1 MPTPSTSGFTTL
13 VASPKVG
20 SLQAQ
25 TIAALLPDAP
35 RKWGGALGVGASVSY
50 SFAWRDGLPA
60 VFEGPRGQAYSTL
73 NEPGAAAH
81 YGFNALQQAATR
93 SAMATWAAV
102 ANIGFQEIAESSL
115 QVGDIRLAWTSAS
128 QTASDATKAWG
139 WAGYPD
145 SYWPSAGDIWLST
158 QASGAKDSDWSV
170 GSYNFYSLMH
180 ELGHALG
187 LKHPFQGTPQLS
199 AAQDVRNYTVMSYDD
214 PSAST
219 WVEVKPTASGGY
231 SWSAKTVVPST
242 PMVGD
247 ILALQYLYGVNSRA
261 NSGNDVYDIDPSVPF
276 YKTLWDTQGQD
287 TLSAARFTQPC
298 RINLNEGSYSS
309 LGFKS
314 NWDQYAKLS
323 WNSVPNTATFYDGS
337 NNLGIAWGVVI
348 ENAVGGSGN
357 DSLVG
362 NTANNRLVGGAG
374 DDTIDGG
381 LGDDSLEGDAGNDT
395 LIGGLGQDT
404 AVYLGPRQAFTL
416 EKTATGW
423 RVADTTGAE
432 GSDSLQGV
440 ERLSFADRH
449 VALDLDGHAGA
460 VAKVLGAVFGPLT
473 VLTHPSWVGL
483 GLYRMD
489 DLGDSLQDLM
499 GLALQTRLGSKPS
512 SAQVVDLLYTQVVGN
527 PPDTLTRQHF
537 IDQLDQHKLTPVGL
551 GVLAA
556 ETDLNAA
563 RIQLAGLAQTGLEYQ
578 PYSA

>member
-13 VASPKVG
+13 VASPKAG

-35 RKWGGALGVGASVSY
+35 RKWGGALGVGTSVSY
-50 SFAWRDGLPA
+50 SFAWVNGLPA
-60 VFEGPRGQAYSTL
+60 VFDGPGSQAYSDL
-73 NEPGAAAH
+73 NEPGAAYH
-81 YGFNALQQAATR
+81 YGFNASQQAATR
-93 SAMATWAAV
+93 SAMAAWASV
-102 ANIGFQEIAESSL
+102 ANIGFQEITESSI

-199 AAQDVRNYTVMSYDD
+199 AALDVRSYTVMAYDN
-214 PSAST
+214 PAASS
-219 WVEVKPTASGGY
+219 WVEVKSTASGGY
-231 SWSAKTVVPST
+231 SWSAKTIVPST

-247 ILALQYLYGVNSRA
+247 ILALQYLYGANTRA

-357 DSLVG
+357 DSLIG
-362 NTANNRLVGGAG
+362 NTANNHLVGGAG
-374 DDTIDGG
+374 DDALDGG
-381 LGDDSLEGDAGNDT
+381 LGLIDFCGRDRLQGDGF
-395 LIGGLGQDT
+395 GQGLGRVLQGH
-404 AVYLGPRQAFTL
+404 VGPGLVRPQGHRRPVDRQALRVEGKKIVRL
-416 EKTATGW
+416 EDAA
-423 RVADTTGAE
+423 RM
-432 GSDSLQGV
+432 
-440 ERLSFADRH
+440 DRH
-449 VALDLDGHAGA
+449 RRG
-460 VAKVLGAVFGPLT
+460 
-473 VLTHPSWVGL
+473 
-483 GLYRMD
+483 
-489 DLGDSLQDLM
+489 
-499 GLALQTRLGSKPS
+499 TRAHRP
-512 SAQVVDLLYTQVVGN
+512 
-527 PPDTLTRQHF
+527 
-537 IDQLDQHKLTPVGL
+537 
-551 GVLAA
+551 
-556 ETDLNAA
+556 E
-563 RIQLAGLAQTGLEYQ
+563 TGLIHAAGSSSSSTQAGDLVQAALRRFAHVLVHRVQ
-578 PYSA
+578 P

>member
-13 VASPKVG
+13 VASPKAG

-35 RKWGGALGVGASVSY
+35 RKWGGALGVGTSVSY
-50 SFAWRDGLPA
+50 SFAWVNGLPA
-60 VFEGPRGQAYSTL
+60 VFDGPGSQAYSDL
-73 NEPGAAAH
+73 NEPGAAYH
-81 YGFNALQQAATR
+81 YGFNASQQAATR
-93 SAMATWAAV
+93 SAMAAWASV
-102 ANIGFQEIAESSL
+102 ANIGFQEIAESSI
-115 QVGDIRLAWTSAS
+115 QVGDIRLAWTSAT
-128 QTASDATKAWG
+128 QAASDGTKAWG

-187 LKHPFQGTPQLS
+187 LKHPFEGAQQLS
-199 AAQDVRNYTVMSYDD
+199 AAQDVRSYTVMAYDN
-214 PSAST
+214 PATSS
-219 WVEVKPTASGGY
+219 WVEVKSTASGGY
-231 SWSAKTVVPST
+231 SWSAKTIVPST

-247 ILALQYLYGVNSRA
+247 ILALQYLYGANTRA

-323 WNSVPNTATFYDGS
+323 WNSVPDTTTLYDGT

-348 ENAVGGSGN
+348 EDAVGGSGN
-357 DSLVG
+357 DSLIG

-374 DDTIDGG
+374 DDALDGG

-416 EKTATGW
+416 EKTTTGW
-423 RVADTTGAE
+423 RVNDKTGAE
-432 GSDSLQGV
+432 GSDSLQGI

-449 VALDLDGHAGA
+449 VALDLDGHAGV
-460 VAKVLGAVFGPLT
+460 VAKVLGAVFGPLALQSNPT
-473 VLTHPSWVGL
+473 LVGIA
-483 GLYRMD
+483 LYRMD
-489 DLGDSLQDLM
+489 ELGESLQDLM

-512 SAQVVDLLYTQVVGN
+512 SAQVVDLLYSNVVGAV
-527 PPDTLTRQHF
+527 PDVLTRQHF
-537 IDQLDQHKLTPVGL
+537 IDQLDQHKLTATSL

-563 RIQLAGLAQTGLEYQ
+563 RINLVGLVQTGLEFQ
-578 PYSA
+578 PCSA

>member
-1 MPTPSTSGFTTL
+1 
-13 VASPKVG
+13 
-20 SLQAQ
+20 
-25 TIAALLPDAP
+25 
-35 RKWGGALGVGASVSY
+35 
-50 SFAWRDGLPA
+50 
-60 VFEGPRGQAYSTL
+60 
-73 NEPGAAAH
+73 
-81 YGFNALQQAATR
+81 
-93 SAMATWAAV
+93 
-102 ANIGFQEIAESSL
+102 
-115 QVGDIRLAWTSAS
+115 
-128 QTASDATKAWG
+128 
-139 WAGYPD
+139 
-145 SYWPSAGDIWLST
+145 
-158 QASGAKDSDWSV
+158 
-170 GSYNFYSLMH
+170 
-180 ELGHALG
+180 
-187 LKHPFQGTPQLS
+187 
-199 AAQDVRNYTVMSYDD
+199 MSYDD

-247 ILALQYLYGVNSRA
+247 ILALQYLYGANSRA
-261 NSGNDVYDIDPSVPF
+261 NSGNDVYEIDPSVPF

-323 WNSVPNTATFYDGS
+323 WNSVPDTATFYDGS

>member
-1 MPTPSTSGFTTL
+1 MPTPSSSGFTTL
-13 VASPKVG
+13 VASPKAG

-50 SFAWRDGLPA
+50 SFAWSNGLPA
-60 VFEGPRGQAYSTL
+60 VFDGPGGQAYSTL

-81 YGFNALQQAATR
+81 YGFNALQQTATR

-115 QVGDIRLAWTSAS
+115 QVGDIRLAWTSAT
-128 QTASDATKAWG
+128 QTASDGTKAWG

-145 SYWPSAGDIWLST
+145 SYWSSAGDIWLSS

-187 LKHPFQGTPQLS
+187 LKHPFQGAAQLS
-199 AAQDVRNYTVMSYDD
+199 AAQDVRSYTVMSYDD
-214 PSAST
+214 PAAAS
-219 WVEVKPTASGGY
+219 WVEVKSTASGGY

-247 ILALQYLYGVNSRA
+247 ILAMQYLYGANSRA
-261 NSGNDVYDIDPSVPF
+261 GSGNDVYDIDPSVPF

-287 TLSAARFTQPC
+287 TINAARFTQPC

-314 NWDQYAKLS
+314 NWDQYAKLN
-323 WNSVPNTATFYDGS
+323 WNSVPDTATFYDGS

-348 ENAVGGSGN
+348 ENAVGGSGK
-357 DSLVG
+357 DSLLG

-374 DDTIDGG
+374 DDTLDGG
-381 LGDDSLEGDAGNDT
+381 LGDDTLEGDAGNDT

-404 AVYLGPRQAFTL
+404 ALYLGPRQAFTL

-432 GSDSLQGV
+432 GSDSLQGI

-449 VALDLDGHAGA
+449 LALDLDGHAGA
-460 VAKVLGAVFGPLT
+460 VAKVLGAVFGPT
-473 VLTHPSWVGL
+473 SVLAHPDWVGA
-483 GLYRMD
+483 GLYYMD
-489 DLGDSLQDLM
+489 ELGWGIQDLM
-499 GLALQTRLGSKPS
+499 GLVLQLRLGPQA
-512 SAQVVDLLYTQVVGN
+512 SAGQVVDLLFAQVAGVA
-527 PPDTLTRQHF
+527 PDTATRQTFVDVLTRGHQ
-537 IDQLDQHKLTPVGL
+537 TAASL

-556 ETDLNAA
+556 QTDLN
-563 RIQLAGLAQTGLEYQ
+563 LAHINLVGLAQTGLEYL

>member
-1 MPTPSTSGFTTL
+1 M
-13 VASPKVG
+13 
-20 SLQAQ
+20 
-25 TIAALLPDAP
+25 
-35 RKWGGALGVGASVSY
+35 GVGASVSY
-50 SFAWRDGLPA
+50 SFAWRDVLPA
-60 VFEGPRGQAYSTL
+60 VFEGPGGQAYSTL

-102 ANIGFQEIAESSL
+102 ANIGFQEVAESSL

-128 QTASDATKAWG
+128 QTASDGTLAWG

-145 SYWPSAGDIWLST
+145 SYWSSAGDIWLSN
-158 QASGAKDSDWSV
+158 QARGAKDSDWSV

-187 LKHPFQGTPQLS
+187 LQHPFAGTPQLS
-199 AAQDVRNYTVMSYDD
+199 AAQDVRNYTVMAYNN
-214 PSAST
+214 PAAST
-219 WVEVKPTASGGY
+219 WVEVQSNGSGGY
-231 SWSAKTVVPST
+231 SWGAKTVVPST

-247 ILALQYLYGVNSRA
+247 ILALQYLYGA
-261 NSGNDVYDIDPSVPF
+261 NSHAHSGDDLYDIDPSVPF

-287 TLSAARFTQPC
+287 TLSAARFAQPC
-298 RINLNEGSYSS
+298 RIDLNEGSTSS
-309 LGFKS
+309 LGFQS
-314 NWDQYAKLS
+314 NWAQYARLDWS
-323 WNSVPNTATFYDGS
+323 SVPDTATFYDGTD
-337 NNLGIAWGVVI
+337 NLGVAWGVVI

-362 NTANNRLVGGAG
+362 NTANNRLLGGAG
-374 DDTIDGG
+374 DDTLDGG

-404 AVYLGPRQAFTL
+404 AVYQGPRQAFTL

-423 RVADTTGAE
+423 CVADTTGAE
-432 GSDSLQGV
+432 GRDSLQGI

-460 VAKVLGAVFGPLT
+460 VARVLGAVFGPHM
-473 VLTHPSWVGL
+473 VLTNPSLVGIA
-483 GLYRMD
+483 LYC
-489 DLGDSLQDLM
+489 LEEAGDSLQDLM
-499 GLALQTRLGSKPS
+499 GRALQVQLGSQPS
-512 SAQVVDLLYTQVVGN
+512 SAQVVDLLYNQVVGN